1 MRKSLVSGLMVLVM
15 SMFLVTSGFSWGS
28 ATHAFIAKKIGRY
41 YLTLDLQELYGSL
54 APDLFNYNFDLY
66 ADPSLRAFTHGL
78 PANEGFMSVW
88 EKATY
93 RNFQKAL
100 AYGFVAH
107 NDVWGADFTAHHQ
120 AQTITTPADFPLV
133 TGEIEPGYV
142 IIKAVALNSDPT
154 LNSYFESLGLY
165 NTDPGQFR
173 LRLELCH
180 NLVESAGDLIIKKID
195 QRVGEDIIAAA
206 VVRDRSFQNLLIAA
220 LNNPDYNSAIRE
232 NEALFRRFMIQY
244 GAILILPEFRA
255 LKGLAES
262 LAQSG
267 VVFLKKM
274 AGIEIPLE
282 RATEIAEYGLKKS
295 VQLCAPDYM
304 NEVRKTIEKVR
315 LEMRSRDIRY

>member
-1 MRKSLVSGLMVLVM
+1 MRKSLVSGLLVLVM
-15 SMFLVTSGFSWGS
+15 TMFLVTSGFSWGS

-66 ADPSLRAFTHGL
+66 ADPGLRVFTHGT
-78 PANEGFMSVW
+78 PGNEVFMSVW

-120 AQTITTPADFPLV
+120 AQTITPPADFPLV
-133 TGEIEPGYV
+133 PGEVEPGY
-142 IIKAVALNSDPT
+142 IMIKAVALNADPT
-154 LNSYFESLGLY
+154 LNNYFESLGLY
-165 NTDPGQFR
+165 NSDPGQFR

-180 NLVESAGDLIIKKID
+180 NLVESAGDLVIKKID
-195 QRVGEDIIAAA
+195 QRVGEDIIASA
-206 VVRDRSFQNLLIAA
+206 VVRDRSFPNLLITA

-274 AGIEIPLE
+274 AGIEIPLD

-295 VQLCAPDYM
+295 IQLCVPDYM

-315 LEMRSRDIRY
+315 LEMRSRDIKY

>member
-1 MRKSLVSGLMVLVM
+1 MRKSLVSALLVLVM
-15 SMFLVTSGFSWGS
+15 TMFMVISGFSWGS
-28 ATHAFIAKKIGRY
+28 ATHAFIAKKTGRY
-41 YLTLDLQELYGSL
+41 YLALDFQELYGSL

-66 ADPSLRAFTHGL
+66 ADPVLRAFTHGT
-78 PANEGFMSVW
+78 PGNEAFMSVW

-120 AQTITTPADFPLV
+120 AQSIAPPDDFPLV
-133 TGEIEPGYV
+133 PGEIEPGYV
-142 IIKAVALNSDPT
+142 MIKAVALNADPT
-154 LNSYFESLGLY
+154 INNYFESLGLY
-165 NTDPGQFR
+165 NADPGQFR

-180 NLVESAGDLIIKKID
+180 NLVESAGDLIIRKVDARI
-195 QRVGEDIIAAA
+195 GEDIIAAA
-206 VVRDRSFQNLLIAA
+206 VVRDKSFQNLLITA

-232 NEALFRRFMIQY
+232 NEVLFRRFMVQY

-267 VVFLKKM
+267 VLLLKKM
-274 AGIEIPLE
+274 AGIDIPLD

-295 VQLCAPDYM
+295 IQLCAPDYM

-315 LEMRSRDIRY
+315 LEMRSRNIRY